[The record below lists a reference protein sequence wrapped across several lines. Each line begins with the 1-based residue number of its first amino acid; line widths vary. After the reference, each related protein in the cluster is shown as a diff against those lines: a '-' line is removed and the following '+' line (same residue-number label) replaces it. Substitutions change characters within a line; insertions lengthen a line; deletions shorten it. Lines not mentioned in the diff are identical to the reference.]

1 MTQTRTFLIVAWLVV
16 AFLLW
21 DAWQKDMHANP
32 QVVATSSPV
41 EQLDVPGQEVIDG
54 SVPELSAAPAADPT
68 AAATSASV
76 ATPALDPA
84 ESEQVAE
91 IVLANDVLRLHVAAT
106 GGTLRSAELL
116 AYPRELKGDTRP
128 VELLSQE
135 AEQFFIAQSG
145 LVGQPAAPSHQTAM
159 QATSGDR
166 VLADGE
172 EHIDLSFIWQG
183 PDGVQVQ
190 RRYQLERGSYLLKI
204 EDTVLNQGDQPW
216 SGNAYHQ
223 LVRVA
228 PPTPKGGFTNP
239 ERLSFVGA
247 AWYSPQDKFEK
258 LKFDKFDPAKP
269 MQRTVTDGWIAMLQH
284 YFVAAIVPPS
294 GEATGFSNAVLPNGR
309 YLMREMGQ
317 TLNVAPGAQAS
328 TAVDLYLGPKLR
340 HQLEDIS
347 PGLGLTLDYGIFT
360 VIAQPIHWLLSLL
373 HSLIGNWGWAIVLL
387 VVLIKA
393 AMFKLSEA
401 QYRSFARMRRI
412 QPRLEA
418 LKERFGDDRQ
428 KYQTAMM
435 ELYKKEKINPLG
447 GCLPIL
453 VQFPVFLS
461 LYWVLIEA
469 VELRQAPWIL
479 WIQNLSAPDP
489 YFILPV
495 INLVTMWATQ
505 KLSPTPGMDPMQK
518 RMMQTM
524 PLVFGVM
531 FAFFPAGLVLYWT
544 TNGALGLLQ
553 QWLIMRRHGEP
564 ATPQP
569 AK

>member
-1 MTQTRTFLIVAWLVV
+1 MTQTRTFLFVAWLVV

-21 DAWQKDMHANP
+21 DAWQKSQITAPAPIAPPPSTQVDSAP
-32 QVVATSSPV
+32 AVVA
-41 EQLDVPGQEVIDG
+41 DG
-54 SVPELSAAPAADPT
+54 SVPEVPAAMPASPST
-68 AAATSASV
+68 AAA
-76 ATPALDPA
+76 ATTPEPGAGAITDA
-84 ESEQVAE
+84 VV
-91 IVLANDVLRLHVAAT
+91 VLANDVLRLTLDAK
-106 GGTLRSAELL
+106 GGAIVKAELL
-116 AYPRELKGDTRP
+116 AYQNELKGDTSP
-128 VELLSQE
+128 VRLLSQE
-135 AEQFFIAQSG
+135 PEYFFIAQNG
-145 LVGQPAAPSHQTAM
+145 LVGTPAAPSHADRMVAAGGDQILGDGD
-159 QATSGDR
+159 TSAE
-166 VLADGE
+166 LPF
-172 EHIDLSFIWQG
+172 LWQG
-183 PDGVQVQ
+183 PNGVQVE
-190 RRYQLERGSYLLKI
+190 RRYRLERGSYLVEI
-204 EDTVLNQGDQPW
+204 EDTIRNQGDVTW

-228 PPTPKGGFTNP
+228 PPAAKGGFTNP

-258 LKFDKFDPAKP
+258 LKFAKFDPKKP
-269 MQRTVTDGWIAMLQH
+269 LQREVTGGWIAMLQH
-284 YFVAAIVPPS
+284 YFAAAVIPDPD
-294 GEATGFSNAVLPNGR
+294 EPTRFSNATLPEGR
-309 YLMREMGQ
+309 YLVREMGA
-317 TLNVAPGAQAS
+317 TLTVPPGNEATTRAR
-328 TAVDLYLGPKLR
+328 LYLGPKLR
-340 HQLEDIS
+340 GPLEDIA

-360 VIAQPIHWLLSLL
+360 ALAQPIHWLLSLIHGL
-373 HSLIGNWGWAIVLL
+373 VGNWGWAIVLL

-418 LKERFGDDRQ
+418 LKERYGDDRQ

-479 WIQNLSAPDP
+479 WIENLSAPDP

-505 KLSPTPGMDPMQK
+505 KLSPTPSMDPMQK
-518 RMMQTM
+518 RMMQAM

-544 TNGALGLLQ
+544 TNGLLGLLQ

-564 ATPQP
+564 AAPVA

>member
-1 MTQTRTFLIVAWLVV
+1 MTQTRTFLIIAWLLV

-21 DAWQKDMHANP
+21 DAWQKD
-32 QVVATSSPV
+32 QVARVAPPPAASQV
-41 EQLDVPGQEVIDG
+41 EVPIAEISDG
-54 SVPELSAAPAADPT
+54 SVPELPAPTPGEHQPETPVAPT
-68 AAATSASV
+68 AIADSYNGEV
-76 ATPALDPA
+76 
-84 ESEQVAE
+84 V
-91 IVLANDVLRLHVAAT
+91 VLANDKLRL
-106 GGTLRSAELL
+106 TLDARGDSIVEAQLL
-116 AYPRELKGDTRP
+116 DYPNQLKGDTSP
-128 VELLSQE
+128 VRLLSRE
-135 AEQFFIAQSG
+135 PDHFFIAQNG
-145 LVGQPAAPSHQTAM
+145 LVGQPAAPSHEDRMVAQG
-159 QATSGDR
+159 GDR
-166 VLADGE
+166 ILADTQDSVE
-172 EHIDLSFIWQG
+172 LPFLWQG
-183 PDGVQVQ
+183 PEGVEVE
-190 RRYQLERGSYLLKI
+190 RRYRLQRGSYLVEVVDVI
-204 EDTVLNQGDQPW
+204 RNQGGSTW

-228 PPTPKGGFTNP
+228 PPVPKGGFTNP

-258 LKFDKFDPAKP
+258 LKFEKFDPKNP
-269 MQRTVTDGWIAMLQH
+269 LRLQVSDGWIAMLQH
-284 YFVAAIVPPS
+284 YFVTAVIPQP
-294 GEATGFSNAVLPNGR
+294 GETVSFGNATLSNGR
-309 YLMREMGQ
+309 YLVRELGSS
-317 TLNVAPGAQAS
+317 LNVQPGTEAS
-328 TAVDLYLGPKLR
+328 TTTRLYLGPKLR
-340 HQLEDIS
+340 SDLEAIS

-401 QYRSFARMRRI
+401 QYRSFARMRKI

-428 KYQTAMM
+428 KYQAAMM
-435 ELYKKEKINPLG
+435 DLYKKEKINPLG
-447 GCLPIL
+447 GYLPIL

-489 YFILPV
+489 YVILPA

-518 RMMQTM
+518 RMMQAM

-564 ATPQP
+564 AP
-569 AK
+569 AAAAK

>member
-21 DAWQKDMHANP
+21 DAWQKDQRAVQSGAP
-32 QVVATSSPV
+32 TPTQVNQSTASAP
-41 EQLDVPGQEVIDG
+41 DG
-54 SVPELSAAPAADPT
+54 SVPPVPVVDVSST
-68 AAATSASV
+68 AGE
-76 ATPALDPA
+76 ATPAVLEASATALELPSDKFM
-84 ESEQVAE
+84 
-91 IVLANDVLRLHVAAT
+91 VLANDVLRLTVAA
-106 GGTLRSAELL
+106 GGGAIVEAQLL
-116 AYPRELKGDTRP
+116 AYPNARKDDPSAVR
-128 VELLSQE
+128 LLSRE
-135 AEQFFIAQSG
+135 PEQFFISQNGLVGSPAAPTHEDRMVAQSG
-145 LVGQPAAPSHQTAM
+145 DQVLEQGATAV
-159 QATSGDR
+159 TLGFR
-166 VLADGE
+166 
-172 EHIDLSFIWQG
+172 WQG
-183 PDGVQVQ
+183 PNGLEVE
-190 RRYQLERGSYLLKI
+190 RRYSLARGSYLVEI
-204 EDTVLNQGDQPW
+204 EDTVRNQGDAAW

-258 LKFDKFDPAKP
+258 LKFDKFDPKEP
-269 MQRTVTDGWIAMLQH
+269 LNRVVTGGWIAMLQH
-284 YFVAAIVPPS
+284 YFVAAIVP
-294 GEATGFSNAVLPNGR
+294 ATDESVSFSNAVLPNGR
-309 YLMREMGQ
+309 YLMREMGSSLVVQ
-317 TLNVAPGAQAS
+317 PGAQAS
-328 TAVDLYLGPKLR
+328 TQTSLYLGPKLR
-340 HQLEDIS
+340 SQLEQLA
-347 PGLGLTLDYGIFT
+347 PGLGLSLDYGIFT
-360 VIAQPIHWLLSLL
+360 AIAQPIHWLLSLI
-373 HSLIGNWGWAIVLL
+373 HSVVGNWGWAIVLL

-418 LKERFGDDRQ
+418 LKERYGDDRQ

-489 YFILPV
+489 YFILPA

-505 KLSPTPGMDPMQK
+505 KLSPSPGMDPMQK

-553 QWLIMRRHGEP
+553 QWFIMRRHGEP
-564 ATPQP
+564 LTPAA

>member
-21 DAWQKDMHANP
+21 DAWQKDQRAVQSGAP
-32 QVVATSSPV
+32 TPTQVNQATASAP
-41 EQLDVPGQEVIDG
+41 DG
-54 SVPELSAAPAADPT
+54 SVPPVPVVDVSST
-68 AAATSASV
+68 AGE
-76 ATPALDPA
+76 ATPAVLEASATALEVPSDKG
-84 ESEQVAE
+84 V
-91 IVLANDVLRLHVAAT
+91 VLANDVLRLTVAA
-106 GGTLRSAELL
+106 GGGAIVEAQLL
-116 AYPRELKGDTRP
+116 AYPNARKDDPSAVR
-128 VELLSQE
+128 LLSRE
-135 AEQFFIAQSG
+135 PEQFFISQNGLVGSPAAPTHEDRMVAQSG
-145 LVGQPAAPSHQTAM
+145 DQVLEQGATAV
-159 QATSGDR
+159 TLGFR
-166 VLADGE
+166 
-172 EHIDLSFIWQG
+172 WQG
-183 PDGVQVQ
+183 PNGLEVE
-190 RRYQLERGSYLLKI
+190 RRYSLARGSYLVEI
-204 EDTVLNQGDQPW
+204 EDTVRNQGDAAW

-258 LKFDKFDPAKP
+258 LKFDKFDPKEP
-269 MQRTVTDGWIAMLQH
+269 LNRVVTGGWIAMLQH
-284 YFVAAIVPPS
+284 YFVAAIVP
-294 GEATGFSNAVLPNGR
+294 ATDESVSFSNAVLPNGR
-309 YLMREMGQ
+309 YLMREMGSSLVVQ
-317 TLNVAPGAQAS
+317 PGAQAS
-328 TAVDLYLGPKLR
+328 TQTSLYLGPKLR
-340 HQLEDIS
+340 SQLEQLA
-347 PGLGLTLDYGIFT
+347 PGLGLSLDYGIFT
-360 VIAQPIHWLLSLL
+360 AIAQPIHWLLSLI
-373 HSLIGNWGWAIVLL
+373 HSVVGNWGWAIVLL

-418 LKERFGDDRQ
+418 LKERYGDDRQ

-489 YFILPV
+489 YFILPA

-505 KLSPTPGMDPMQK
+505 KLSPSPGMDPMQK

-553 QWLIMRRHGEP
+553 QWFIMRRHGEP
-564 ATPQP
+564 LTPAA

>member
-1 MTQTRTFLIVAWLVV
+1 MTQTRTFLIIAWLLV

-21 DAWQKDMHANP
+21 DAWQKD
-32 QVVATSSPV
+32 QVARVAPPPAASQV
-41 EQLDVPGQEVIDG
+41 EVPIAEISDG
-54 SVPELSAAPAADPT
+54 SVPELPAPTPGEHQPETPVAPT
-68 AAATSASV
+68 AIADSYNGEV
-76 ATPALDPA
+76 
-84 ESEQVAE
+84 V
-91 IVLANDVLRLHVAAT
+91 VLANDKLRLTLDAR
-106 GGTLRSAELL
+106 GGSIVEAQLL
-116 AYPRELKGDTRP
+116 DYPNQLKGDTSP
-128 VELLSQE
+128 VRLLSRE
-135 AEQFFIAQSG
+135 PDHFFIAQNG
-145 LVGQPAAPSHQTAM
+145 LVGQPAAPSHEDRMVAQG
-159 QATSGDR
+159 GDR
-166 VLADGE
+166 ILADTQDSVE
-172 EHIDLSFIWQG
+172 LPFLWQG
-183 PDGVQVQ
+183 PEGVEVE
-190 RRYQLERGSYLLKI
+190 RRYRLQRGSYLVEV
-204 EDTVLNQGDQPW
+204 EDVIRNQGGSTW

-228 PPTPKGGFTNP
+228 PPVPKGGFTNP

-258 LKFDKFDPAKP
+258 LKFEKFDPKNP
-269 MQRTVTDGWIAMLQH
+269 LRLQVSDGWIAMLQH
-284 YFVAAIVPPS
+284 YFVTAVIPQP
-294 GEATGFSNAVLPNGR
+294 GETVSFGNATLSNGR
-309 YLMREMGQ
+309 YLVRELGSS
-317 TLNVAPGAQAS
+317 LNVQPGTEAS
-328 TAVDLYLGPKLR
+328 TTTRLYLGPKLR
-340 HQLEDIS
+340 SDLEAIS

-401 QYRSFARMRRI
+401 QYRSFARMRKI

-428 KYQTAMM
+428 KYQAAMM
-435 ELYKKEKINPLG
+435 DLYKKEKINPLG

-489 YFILPV
+489 YFILPA

-518 RMMQTM
+518 RMMQAM

-564 ATPQP
+564 AP
-569 AK
+569 AAAAK

>member
-1 MTQTRTFLIVAWLVV
+1 MTQTRTFLIIAWLLV

-21 DAWQKDMHANP
+21 DAWQKD
-32 QVVATSSPV
+32 QVARVAPPPAASQV
-41 EQLDVPGQEVIDG
+41 EVPIAEISDG
-54 SVPELSAAPAADPT
+54 SVPELPAPTPGEHQPETPVAPT
-68 AAATSASV
+68 AIANSYNGEV
-76 ATPALDPA
+76 
-84 ESEQVAE
+84 V
-91 IVLANDVLRLHVAAT
+91 VLANDKLRLTLDAR
-106 GGTLRSAELL
+106 GGSIVEAQLL
-116 AYPRELKGDTRP
+116 DYPNQLKGDTSP
-128 VELLSQE
+128 VRLLSRE
-135 AEQFFIAQSG
+135 PDHFFIAQNG
-145 LVGQPAAPSHQTAM
+145 LVGQPAAPSHEDRMVAQG
-159 QATSGDR
+159 GDR
-166 VLADGE
+166 ILADTQDSVE
-172 EHIDLSFIWQG
+172 LPFLWQG
-183 PDGVQVQ
+183 PEGVEVE
-190 RRYQLERGSYLLKI
+190 RRYRLQRGSYLVEV
-204 EDTVLNQGDQPW
+204 EDVIRNQGGSSW

-228 PPTPKGGFTNP
+228 PPVPKGGFTNP

-258 LKFDKFDPAKP
+258 LKFEKFDPKNP
-269 MQRTVTDGWIAMLQH
+269 LRLQVSDGWIAMLQH
-284 YFVAAIVPPS
+284 YFVTAVIPQP
-294 GEATGFSNAVLPNGR
+294 GETVSFGIATLSNGR
-309 YLMREMGQ
+309 YLVRELGSS
-317 TLNVAPGAQAS
+317 LNVQPGTEAS
-328 TAVDLYLGPKLR
+328 TTTRLYLGPKLR
-340 HQLEDIS
+340 SDLEAIS

-401 QYRSFARMRRI
+401 QYRSFARMRKI

-428 KYQTAMM
+428 KYQAAMM
-435 ELYKKEKINPLG
+435 DLYKKEKINPLG

-489 YFILPV
+489 YFILPA

-518 RMMQTM
+518 RMMQAM

-564 ATPQP
+564 AP
-569 AK
+569 AVAAK